1 MIPYKHILVLWMLA
15 LPAGIAASQSR
26 DKTSEPVAEQMQ
38 AKADGVEGGWL
49 SYRDA
54 YRAMLWFEKYGKP
67 KNLIQNRLQL
77 IPKDPSASLDGLRLT
92 LVTQSTQLNLPL
104 DVTGRTLLPLLK
116 AAYDENAELR
126 LNRKMNQY
134 RFQSR
139 VSIVIRADGVY
150 ETADLRAACE
160 QVLAYQRSVESS
172 FQGKKCV
179 GVRLAYSPKNQ
190 TITGEPVVELRNVN
204 GNVSKLP
211 VSAGSAFVGMSD
223 EEFQIINASFSNW
236 SEKSQLI
243 TRSMPL
249 AISALFE

>member
-1 MIPYKHILVLWMLA
+1 MLA
-15 LPAGIAASQSR
+15 LPAGIATSQTR
-26 DKTSEPVAEQMQ
+26 DKASEPAAEQTQ
-38 AKADGVEGGWL
+38 GKLNGIEGDWL

-77 IPKDPSASLDGLRLT
+77 IPKDPSGSLDGLRLS
-92 LVTQSTQLNLPL
+92 LVSQSTQLNLPL
-104 DVTGRTLLPLLK
+104 DATGRTMLPMLK

-126 LNRKMNQY
+126 LNRKVSHY

-139 VSIVIRADGVY
+139 ISIMVRADGVY

-190 TITGEPVVELRNVN
+190 TSTGEPVVELRNVN

-211 VSAGSAFVGMSD
+211 VSEGGAFAGMAD
-223 EEFQIINASFSNW
+223 EDFQIINMSFSG
-236 SEKSQLI
+236 SPDKSQLI